1 MVPVSDDV
9 FASVAASGPADR
21 FPRALLAELVAMV
34 EGEDGIMRPYGEL
47 AALALPRYL
56 SADKDAS
63 TAFLEA
69 LEADPDLSVDAA
81 RLGWRLGRDAGVKL
95 GVAAMLAVL
104 AEFNREYLCQEA
116 QGIARS
122 ANQIIRERLGIEER
136 AAQERARLRSRGLPV
151 GPEREAAA

>member
-1 MVPVSDDV
+1 MRNDV
-9 FASVAASGPADR
+9 FESAMSGPAGL
-21 FPRALLAELVAMV
+21 PRDLLAELISTV
-34 EGEDGIMRPYGEL
+34 EDEDGQMRSYGEL
-47 AALALPRYL
+47 AAVALSKYL
-56 SADKDAS
+56 SADKEAS

-122 ANQIIRERLGIEER
+122 ANHIIRERLGIEER
-136 AAQERARLRSRGLPV
+136 AARVRDQLRAQGLPV